1 MPGRPA
7 VPLSLIHIFAQF
19 ATYFDGL
26 TEDRRAHP
34 TDDLATVIA
43 TSEVNGCPMDG
54 NARLWYYTIVA
65 TAGHDT
71 TSFALS
77 GGLEA
82 LLRHPDQVAVLQ
94 ELSLIHI

>member
-1 MPGRPA
+1 
-7 VPLSLIHIFAQF
+7 
-19 ATYFDGL
+19 
-26 TEDRRAHP
+26 
-34 TDDLATVIA
+34 
-43 TSEVNGCPMDG
+43 MDG

-82 LLRHPDQVAVLQ
+82 LLARPDQISLLQ
-94 ELSLIHI
+94 ERPDLVNNAVTK